1 MKNVSCAS
9 ASGSLMYTM
18 VATRSDIVGKFMANP
33 GRAHCEAIKSI
44 LRYLKGTKGQYLRY
58 GKGSLE
64 LKGFCDSDMAGDVDT
79 HKSTSGYVYTLV
91 SGACP

>member
-44 LRYLKGTKGQYLRY
+44 LRYLKGTKDKCICY
-58 GKGSLE
+58 GKGP
-64 LKGFCDSDMAGDVDT
+64 LKLKRFCDPDMAYG
-79 HKSTSGYVYTLV
+79 YTLLK
-91 SGACP
+91 SS